1 MCLRPKYPGDQRGFA
16 LVEVMIAS
24 FIMVVIMGALVM
36 TLRVGDLSTA
46 VGTERVDLESEVK
59 MLMHWMSKD
68 IRQAKIQELYNNTP
82 STDHIMFNLWE
93 WDNATLSQL
102 KTDEFVEYEYDPSA
116 HVLARRYIVDNVIEH
131 EVNFTG
137 IAMHPFYTSYANESS
152 NSFNGTAL
160 LTGRRLI
167 VAIKKEKE
175 ARGRIMNFTMHEEIR
190 IRNE

>member
-1 MCLRPKYPGDQRGFA
+1 
-16 LVEVMIAS
+16 MIAS
-24 FIMVVIMGALVM
+24 FIMIVIMGALVM

-46 VGTERVDLESEVK
+46 VGTDLVDLESEVK

-102 KTDEFVEYEYDPSA
+102 KTDEFIEYEYNPSEQ
-116 HVLARRYIVDNVIEH
+116 VLSRRYIVDNVTEQ
-131 EVNFTG
+131 EVNFTD
-137 IAMHPFYTSYANESS
+137 ITMHPFYTVYANESS

-175 ARGRIMNFTMHEEIR
+175 SRGNTINFTMHEAIR